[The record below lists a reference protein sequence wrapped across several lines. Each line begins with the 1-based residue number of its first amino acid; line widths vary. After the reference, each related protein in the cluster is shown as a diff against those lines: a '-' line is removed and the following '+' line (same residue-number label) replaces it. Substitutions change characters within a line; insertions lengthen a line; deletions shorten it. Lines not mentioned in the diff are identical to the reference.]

1 MTNRMTRWLWLA
13 MPVGFLLLAA
23 STAEPSFAA
32 DTPLCGLG
40 NGQKATGEP
49 ILVGSIVGQTGPD
62 DFSAGADAAAAYF
75 RCVNDNGGINGRS
88 IEFMVEDDQWKPE
101 VAAQVASKLI
111 RDKKV
116 VALVGNGS
124 FVEMT
129 VNAKL
134 YEDEGVVSVASACAV
149 RECFEARNIASTNQ
163 GPVPSN
169 ISAVQWAVEKL
180 GSKKVACIGLNIPS
194 NGVWSCNLTSDW
206 LKDRGLE
213 GVPVL
218 MDPGAPDPNASLLEA
233 VASGADTIL
242 MSLPAGLAQAF
253 LKAAQDQDLRDQY
266 TWISPTPLYKQG
278 IPEALGDYWSGKVH
292 VAIELT
298 PWDGAGS
305 DGKRWLAVMDKYARP
320 NDPRDTFS
328 QAGFVSA
335 NIFVDTLL
343 EMDPAS
349 IDRANVTK
357 ALKAVKN
364 YRTDL
369 LCGPW
374 YFGNA
379 DFHQPNHAS
388 LMVMITKEGFK
399 PETECFD
406 VTGKYFDR
414 IRDLE
419 KKEHLTE

>member
-1 MTNRMTRWLWLA
+1 MTSGKRRCAWMAVPAGLVLA
-13 MPVGFLLLAA
+13 MSAGAPAWAG
-23 STAEPSFAA
+23 
-32 DTPLCGLG
+32 DRPLCGLG
-40 NGQKATGEP
+40 TGQKATGEP
-49 ILVGSIVGQTGPD
+49 ILVGSVVGQTGPD

-75 RCVNDNGGINGRS
+75 KCVNDNGGINGRP
-88 IEFMVEDDQWKPE
+88 IEYLVEDDQWKPE
-101 VAAQVASKLI
+101 VAAQVASKLVK
-111 RDKKV
+111 DKNV

-169 ISAVQWAVEKL
+169 ISAVQWAVENL
-180 GSKKVACIGLNIPS
+180 GTKKVACVGLNIPS
-194 NGVWSCNLTSDW
+194 NGVWSCNLTSEW
-206 LKDRGLE
+206 LKDKGLE
-213 GVPVL
+213 GVSVL
-218 MDPGAPDPNASLLEA
+218 MDPSAPDPNASLLEA

-266 TWISPTPLYKQG
+266 KWISPTPLYKQG

-292 VAIELT
+292 VAIEFT
-298 PWDGAGS
+298 PWDGAGP
-305 DGKRWLAVMDKYARP
+305 DGKRWLAVMDTYARAE
-320 NDPRDTFS
+320 DPRDTFS

-343 EMDPAS
+343 KMDAS
-349 IDRANVTK
+349 AIDRANVTK

-374 YFGNA
+374 YFGEA

-388 LMVMITKEGFK
+388 LMIAITKEGFK
-399 PETECFD
+399 PETGCFD

-414 IRDLE
+414 IREME

>member
-1 MTNRMTRWLWLA
+1 M
-13 MPVGFLLLAA
+13 
-23 STAEPSFAA
+23 SPS
-32 DTPLCGLG
+32 
-40 NGQKATGEP
+40 
-49 ILVGSIVGQTGPD
+49 
-62 DFSAGADAAAAYF
+62 
-75 RCVNDNGGINGRS
+75 
-88 IEFMVEDDQWKPE
+88 
-101 VAAQVASKLI
+101 
-111 RDKKV
+111 
-116 VALVGNGS
+116 
-124 FVEMT
+124 
-129 VNAKL
+129 
-134 YEDEGVVSVASACAV
+134 
-149 RECFEARNIASTNQ
+149 
-163 GPVPSN
+163 
-169 ISAVQWAVEKL
+169 
-180 GSKKVACIGLNIPS
+180 
-194 NGVWSCNLTSDW
+194 
-206 LKDRGLE
+206 
-213 GVPVL
+213 
-218 MDPGAPDPNASLLEA
+218 
-233 VASGADTIL
+233 
-242 MSLPAGLAQAF
+242 
-253 LKAAQDQDLRDQY
+253 
-266 TWISPTPLYKQG
+266 
-278 IPEALGDYWSGKVH
+278 
-292 VAIELT
+292 ELT